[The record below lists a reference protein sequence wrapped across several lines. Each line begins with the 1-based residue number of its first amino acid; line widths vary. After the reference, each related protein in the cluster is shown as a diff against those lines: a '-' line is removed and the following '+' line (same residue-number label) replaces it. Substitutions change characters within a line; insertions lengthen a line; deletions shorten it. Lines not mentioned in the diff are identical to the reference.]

1 MRSLLKITDLILRSS
16 AQHGV
21 SKDGSESET
30 VRRLPDRR
38 PLRQYSRG
46 RIAVAIG
53 LAVLF

>member
-1 MRSLLKITDLILRSS
+1 MRSLLKITDLILRRR